1 MRTILEK
8 KKRKQMDGMK
18 SNYSQANLPS
28 KEDRAI
34 PNAWTAHNGYLKSHV
49 KISKF
54 ERKILFLTLS

>member
-1 MRTILEK
+1 MCTVLEKK

-34 PNAWTAHNGYLKSHV
+34 PNA
-49 KISKF
+49 
-54 ERKILFLTLS
+54 